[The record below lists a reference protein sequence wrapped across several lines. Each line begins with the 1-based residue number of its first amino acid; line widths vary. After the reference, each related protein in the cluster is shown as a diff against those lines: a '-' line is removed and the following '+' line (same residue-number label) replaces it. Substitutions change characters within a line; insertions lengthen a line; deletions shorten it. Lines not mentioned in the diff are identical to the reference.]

1 MVNLFYNSQKMLSI
15 IQIYSYYYKI
25 RLPLYLVQLL
35 VPGKFKYVFLFML
48 TLYYQLSFYD
58 FKVKILN
65 ITLIRK
71 KATDLSFSTQLF
83 KNYSFLTLTNLYH
96 LLDV

>member
-58 FKVKILN
+58 FKVKIWDQNLQVSIFDLN
-65 ITLIRK
+65 FIKNPL
-71 KATDLSFSTQLF
+71 FSQVF
-83 KNYSFLTLTNLYH
+83 ISNSCQS
-96 LLDV
+96 V